1 MSEPRDGERMAPEDA
16 ATVVEP
22 KRELPKAPS
31 PRDLPQARGGLRD
44 SANMPSQASG
54 TGPSGTGTGTH
65 GSLGSRGSS
74 RSTSVLTPRETLQLQ
89 EVTRTRSFL
98 RFSVALACL
107 VSVSMA
113 LLRGDPIAKLVFLIS
128 SLAVVASCIWLGWL
142 IRKDEGYTV
151 ERALVTG
158 FTCIFAAFAGIYF
171 FGVFSPAPVIIP
183 FGLCV
188 FGTSLSDRGTLA
200 VFLTCA
206 GLQAGL
212 TILLMAD
219 VLPDHGMVRGELLSI
234 VEKGVIL
241 VIIEATFFATFLIA
255 RVSRNTTLY
264 AIEQHDFALRDIAQR
279 EALLREARGELRE
292 VLRAGGEGRYTGQ
305 TLDNYTLG
313 KVIGRGAMGEVYEA
327 RHEPT
332 GEEAAVKLLLEHV
345 LAQEDH
351 VQRFH
356 REAKIVA
363 GLNVANVVRVLAVA
377 ERGAAIPYIA
387 MERLHGKDLSDYL
400 REHKRMSLH
409 AVLGLIRQVG
419 AGLEAARASGV
430 VHRDLKPRNIFL
442 ARYPEKRSTGER
454 KHEQWKILD
463 FGVSKVTS
471 EDATMT
477 RSRMVGTPSYMAPEQ
492 ISGGEV
498 DHRTDLFALGVI
510 AYRALTGRPAFSG
523 DVESEILHK
532 VLNAMPPP
540 PSRIVD
546 LPPEIDVVM
555 AIAIAKAPADR
566 FDGADELAQAL
577 EAAARGVVT
586 PELRARAA
594 QVLAK
599 HPWAAS
605 A

>member
-1 MSEPRDGERMAPEDA
+1 MSEPREGQPVAPEDA

-22 KRELPKAPS
+22 KRDLPKAPA
-31 PRDLPQARGGLRD
+31 PRELPNVRGALRD
-44 SANMPSQASG
+44 SASMNASG
-54 TGPSGTGTGTH
+54 TGPSGTGTGSRTH
-65 GSLGSRGSS
+65 GSS
-74 RSTSVLTPRETLQLQ
+74 RSTQVLTPRETLHLQ

-98 RFSVALACL
+98 RYAVALACL
-107 VSVSMA
+107 VAVSMT
-113 LLRGDPIAKLVFLIS
+113 LLRGDPMAKLVFLVA
-128 SLAVVASCIWLGWL
+128 SLAVVASCMWLGWL
-142 IRKDEGYTV
+142 IRTVEGYTV
-151 ERALVTG
+151 QRALVTG
-158 FTCIFAAFAGIYF
+158 YTCVFAAYAGIYF
-171 FGVFSPAPVIIP
+171 FGVFSPAAVIVP

-188 FGTSLSDRGTLA
+188 FGTSLSDRGTLSI
-200 VFLTCA
+200 FLTCA
-206 GLQAGL
+206 ALQAGL
-212 TILLMAD
+212 TILVMSGAI
-219 VLPDHGMVRGELLSI
+219 PDHGLVRGELLST
-234 VEKGVIL
+234 VEKSVIL

-255 RVSRNTTLY
+255 RVSRNATLW

-305 TLDNYTLG
+305 TIDSFTLG

-351 VQRFH
+351 VQRFY

-363 GLNVANVVRVLAVA
+363 ALNVANVVRVLAVA
-377 ERGAAIPYIA
+377 DRSAAIPYIA

-400 REHKRMSLH
+400 REHKRMSLD
-409 AVLGLIRQVG
+409 AVLNLIRQVG
-419 AGLEAARASGV
+419 AGLEAARAAGV
-430 VHRDLKPRNIFL
+430 VHRDLKPRNVFL
-442 ARYPEKRSTGER
+442 ARYGAKGAKGER

-492 ISGGEV
+492 ISGGHV

-510 AYRALTGRPAFSG
+510 AYRALTGRPPFSG

-540 PSRIVD
+540 PSHLAPV
-546 LPPEIDVVM
+546 PVEADVVM
-555 AIAIAKAPADR
+555 AIAIAKTPADR
-566 FDGADELAQAL
+566 FDSADELAQAL
-577 EAAARGVVT
+577 EAAANGHVSA
-586 PELRARAA
+586 ELRARAA
-594 QVLAK
+594 QILAK
-599 HPWAAS
+599 HPWS
-605 A
+605 G